1 MFLTRMLYVIKD
13 LVTMRKRVVHFAR
26 KVILLTSAFFLS
38 LICPKHTRRS
48 AACQYTQEYM
58 KTFYY
63 FYSHAFWWTLKCFLP
78 GTFSHWI
85 EFNYIGLHWIVTDAL
100 EKKKILI
107 LVIHSVV
114 TQEVPSMPL
123 LLSWL
128 RTMQWFCVPLSK
140 WGQLP
145 LSSEFKIPHPSYK
158 GVLQHAL
165 SSSFR
170 HIFYYKSQI
179 AHSFLCNWLWPFP
192 T

>member
-1 MFLTRMLYVIKD
+1 MPIYSRIHEDILLLLFSCLLMNIKVFFTWHFLTLDWV
-13 LVTMRKRVVHFAR
+13 
-26 KVILLTSAFFLS
+26 
-38 LICPKHTRRS
+38 
-48 AACQYTQEYM
+48 Q
-58 KTFYY
+58 
-63 FYSHAFWWTLKCFLP
+63 
-78 GTFSHWI
+78 
-85 EFNYIGLHWIVTDAL
+85 LHWIAL
-100 EKKKILI
+100 DCNRCFRKKKKILI

-114 TQEVPSMPL
+114 TQEVPSMLL